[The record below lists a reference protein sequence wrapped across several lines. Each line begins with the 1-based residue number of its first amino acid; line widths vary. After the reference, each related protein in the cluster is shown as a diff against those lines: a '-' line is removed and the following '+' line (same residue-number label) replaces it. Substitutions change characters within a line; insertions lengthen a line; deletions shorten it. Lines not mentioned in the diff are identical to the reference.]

1 MKKWIIITASIFA
14 FLFLTLRTLKNHVDG
29 VRNEKQSY
37 VEKLNF
43 QFSGTIDS
51 VEFLSKN
58 NGLIFF
64 HLTNGTAEKAVE
76 DKLNDQLKY
85 NGDLRFI
92 LFKSN
97 DRVSIIT
104 SMANKYQSGDSLS
117 VNTNMDKISFFRDSR
132 VISENKVTEA
142 LNGRPF

>member
-1 MKKWIIITASIFA
+1 MKKLIIIAVSILA
-14 FLFLTLRTLKNHVDG
+14 FLLLTLVTLTNHFDG
-29 VRNEKQSY
+29 VKNEKQSY

-51 VEFLSKN
+51 VEFLSKKE
-58 NGLIFF
+58 GLIFF
-64 HLTNGTAEKAVE
+64 HLTNGTADKSLE
-76 DKLNDQLKY
+76 DKLNAQLKH

-92 LFKSN
+92 LFKPN
-97 DRVSIIT
+97 NRVAIIT
-104 SMANKYQSGDSLS
+104 STADKYQSGDSLY
-117 VNTNMDKISFFRDSR
+117 VNTDMDKISIFREGR